1 MADPYSRDAQ
11 FGDPEAW
18 AGTFEWNPADI
29 PGSIQSWT
37 DLHGYAPSA
46 NYTDPVTGQTAY
58 QQFLEQAGGSWDAKQ
73 GECEARG
80 AGWRWVPNADGS
92 GSCHRPDDWNV
103 SPDTGNGDD
112 DQQPPDPTVGQGY
125 GGIGEADGDPGFP
138 QQPGVGTLGELPI
151 PEDVVP
157 WVPPEWE
164 EPLTI
169 EVGTDPLSLMQ
180 NIGAEGLYQ
189 GGGLIRTPLT
199 EQTQNT
205 LSALQRDFGA
215 VPTPQAEQD
224 MSGLLGDVMARG
236 GVPQQTAL
244 ESDTEA
250 MLREIVDRGGAL
262 PEDQQRRAMELESA
276 RTPLDALRRA
286 QLAQGQGAL
295 ASRGLLGQGPELDYM
310 ERVESRLAPMYAQA
324 GQQIALQEK
333 QAADQ
338 RYREALTGLAQ
349 QAAYQRQSAD
359 QQMQTAQQLQT
370 NIALDQAR
378 RQDARLQQAIQESSG
393 LTLQQSRNMVDTI
406 NAINGIQEMRTNAAL
421 SVLDRNMEWNKFLAE
436 FGLERDQVIETI
448 DQGRFA
454 EIMPLL
460 QAYMDAVKVAAAG
473 QTVEG

>member
-37 DLHGYAPSA
+37 DLHGYAPSSSK
-46 NYTDPVTGQTAY
+46 DAY
-58 QQFLEQAGGSWDAKQ
+58 QDFLQQAGGSWDAKQ

-80 AGWRWVPNADGS
+80 SGWRWVPNADGT

-103 SPDTGNGDD
+103 PKTGNGGD
-112 DQQPPDPTVGQGY
+112 PPQTQLTDS
-125 GGIGEADGDPGFP
+125 DPGFP
-138 QQPGVGTLGELPI
+138 QQPGVGPLGELPI

-157 WVPPEWE
+157 WVPPKWE

-189 GGGLIRTPLT
+189 GGGIIRTPLT

-250 MLREIVDRGGAL
+250 MLRELVERGGAL

-310 ERVESRLAPMYAQA
+310 ERVETRLAPMYAQA

-406 NAINGIQEMRTNAAL
+406 NAINGIQEMRTSAAL